1 MDRTEWPTWAE
12 YNEED
17 LNSLYVKLRR
27 KLFDIR
33 FAKELA
39 KSSEEMEE
47 LSNRAQSIHAELLKI
62 QRHAFNNGIK
72 IETKIGN
79 RNDKGRKIK

>member
-1 MDRTEWPTWAE
+1 MNRTEWPTWAE
-12 YNEED
+12 YNEEE

-27 KLFDIR
+27 ELFDIR

-39 KSSEEMEE
+39 KSPEELDE
-47 LSNRAQSIHAELLKI
+47 LSNRAQSIHAELLKL
-62 QRHAFNNGIK
+62 QRYALNNGIK

-79 RNDKGRKIK
+79 RNDKGRNKK